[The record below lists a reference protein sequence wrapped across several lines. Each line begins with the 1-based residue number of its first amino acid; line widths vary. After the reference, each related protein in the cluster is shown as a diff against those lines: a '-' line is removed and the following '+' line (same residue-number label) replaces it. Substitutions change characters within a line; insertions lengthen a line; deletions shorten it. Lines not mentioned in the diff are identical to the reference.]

1 MGYNENYI
9 EPWCQYFVECHL
21 PALIDQ
27 GSKVG
32 THSTGEPDELN
43 ASHIHGERFVRFGL
57 PAAIAKIEKAFVL
70 GSPPETKVFSHIIA
84 ITHFVI
90 FSQMPAEF

>member
-32 THSTGEPDELN
+32 THSICIAGRTPDYEIIVLW
-43 ASHIHGERFVRFGL
+43 HGFWLALDLTAQV
-57 PAAIAKIEKAFVL
+57 
-70 GSPPETKVFSHIIA
+70 
-84 ITHFVI
+84 
-90 FSQMPAEF
+90 

>member
-32 THSTGEPDELN
+32 THS
-43 ASHIHGERFVRFGL
+43 
-57 PAAIAKIEKAFVL
+57 KI
-70 GSPPETKVFSHIIA
+70 G
-84 ITHFVI
+84 
-90 FSQMPAEF
+90 

>member
-32 THSTGEPDELN
+32 TRSIWIAGRTHDYKIIILW
-43 ASHIHGERFVRFGL
+43 HGFWLALDLTAQV
-57 PAAIAKIEKAFVL
+57 
-70 GSPPETKVFSHIIA
+70 
-84 ITHFVI
+84 
-90 FSQMPAEF
+90 

>member
-9 EPWCQYFVECHL
+9 EPWCQYFVECHP

-32 THSTGEPDELN
+32 TRSRWTLDEHLLFQRRLRRDGV
-43 ASHIHGERFVRFGL
+43 ALMSKRTAEV
-57 PAAIAKIEKAFVL
+57 
-70 GSPPETKVFSHIIA
+70 KV
-84 ITHFVI
+84 
-90 FSQMPAEF
+90 